1 MLDQAVFDVLAG
13 RSRYA
18 AILGDGFALARDLD
32 DGAVGIV
39 LGDLPYDEKT
49 HAGARTEK
57 GDNPIDF
64 ATCPPPAVFV
74 PSFLRAARRW
84 VLVFCAA
91 EMLGDYQRAAGSGY
105 VRGGVWVKSNAMPQK
120 TGDRPA
126 QWGEA
131 LAIMHRDGAKR
142 WNSHGNAAAWTGPK
156 DNDPA
161 RQHPTKKPAWL
172 IEALLR
178 DFAEPGDVVLDPTMG
193 EGTTGEACLKMG
205 LPFIGCE
212 IDPKY
217 HAMAA
222 KRLERAAAAGVQMHL
237 PARQPRAQQTQ
248 MLATDAAKR
257 AAERAARG

>member
-1 MLDQAVFDVLAG
+1 MTIQQSVLDVLAG
-13 RSRYA
+13 RARYA
-18 AILGDGFALARDLD
+18 AVLGDGFALAAAMG
-32 DGAVGIV
+32 DGAVGLV

-91 EMLGDYQRAAGSGY
+91 EMLGDYQRAAGIGY

-131 LAIMHRDGAKR
+131 IAIMHRDGAKR
-142 WNSHGNAAAWTGPK
+142 WNGHGNAAAWTGPK
-156 DNDPA
+156 DNDPT
-161 RQHPTKKPAWL
+161 RRHPTKKPAWL

-178 DFAEPGDVVLDPTMG
+178 DFAEPGDVVFDPTMG
-193 EGTTGEACLKMG
+193 EGTTGEACLRLG
-205 LPFIGCE
+205 LRFIGCE

-222 KRLERAAAAGVQMHL
+222 DRLARAERSGVQMTI
-237 PARQPRAQQTQ
+237 PERPKK
-248 MLATDAAKR
+248 AKQEALFR
-257 AAERAARG
+257 